1 MGRVEYPNDP
11 AAPRPNSLVPA
22 AGVLAV
28 DDAGRLLLLLQRRR
42 DTGQWAIPMGKQE
55 LGETVAQC
63 AVRETLEETGVQ
75 VEVTGL
81 LGIYSD
87 PGHIMAYTDGEVR
100 QEYEVI
106 LTGRPVSGEPT
117 ANDEASAAGW
127 FALEDLAA
135 LDIHPTQWRQLRD
148 SIDDTAPH
156 VDKARPLCD
165 RGGVDDNSITDARRD
180 AAASTDAL
188 PAVPAWKASLRAAA
202 DEAYDRNPGGLPDS
216 ETVARIRRRLYPS

>member
-1 MGRVEYPNDP
+1 MGRVEYLNDP
-11 AAPRPNSLVPA
+11 DAPKPNSLVPA

-28 DDAGRLLLLLQRRR
+28 DEQGRLLLQKRR

-63 AVRETLEETGVQ
+63 AIRETREETGVT

-87 PGHIMAYTDGEVR
+87 PGHIVAYTDGEVR
-100 QEYEVI
+100 QEYEII
-106 LTGRPVSGEPT
+106 LTGRPVSGSPA

-127 FALEDLAA
+127 FTVDDLAG

-148 SIDDTAPH
+148 WIDGTHP
-156 VDKARPLCD
+156 
-165 RGGVDDNSITDARRD
+165 
-180 AAASTDAL
+180 
-188 PAVPAWKASLRAAA
+188 
-202 DEAYDRNPGGLPDS
+202 
-216 ETVARIRRRLYPS
+216 RID